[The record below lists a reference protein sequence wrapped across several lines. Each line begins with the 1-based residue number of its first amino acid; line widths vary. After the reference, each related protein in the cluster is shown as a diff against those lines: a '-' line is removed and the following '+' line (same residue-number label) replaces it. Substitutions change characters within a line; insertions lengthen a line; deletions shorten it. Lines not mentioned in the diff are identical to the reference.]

1 MGRWTQYDEDSY
13 RLPDGMKRVGYDSD
27 TGRYY
32 YRDRDGSLWQGS
44 EGAEYGEL
52 TRVSNA
58 PIAVD
63 DRSSED
69 EEAEIGVHSCADGY
83 TPLAVDANGAF
94 TPGHTSRNNSAYR
107 VILPFVLIVA
117 VFLLLVIRVV
127 HSNTPSNPPEAIL
140 CPGSSEA
147 YRVARGDT
155 CWDLAQGRGCSV
167 EDILEVNRDLRCD
180 ALRPGQAICL
190 PQKA

>member
-1 MGRWTQYDEDSY
+1 
-13 RLPDGMKRVGYDSD
+13 MKRPRSAFILAR
-27 TGRYY
+27 TATHL
-32 YRDRDGSLWQGS
+32 SLW
-44 EGAEYGEL
+44 
-52 TRVSNA
+52 TRYVPGFHLGTLHDLNYNS
-58 PIAVD
+58 P
-63 DRSSED
+63 S
-69 EEAEIGVHSCADGY
+69 Y
-83 TPLAVDANGAF
+83 PTQNGAF